1 MDHFEQINETSYL
14 SVQNAPVYRKIMR
27 CFYREY
33 EKMHFQLYKEDIFQ
47 FLKDLAANNNREWF
61 QGHKDEYLKAQ
72 KEFEE
77 VLTAI
82 IARISLFDES
92 IVGIQAKDCTYRIY
106 RDTRFSSDKTPYKI
120 HLGGYIN
127 ARGKKSEHCGY
138 YVHIEPDNCML
149 AGGSWCLGPKV
160 LKAVRQSVYDNIDEY
175 REIVEDPAFK
185 QYFPVIGE
193 NHLKTAPKGFPK
205 DFEYIDYLKCKDYT
219 CAYMVPDAFFLAPD
233 LLDKVEDVFKQ
244 LKRFADF
251 TNFTIDDFE

>member
-1 MDHFEQINETSYL
+1 MDV
-14 SVQNAPVYRKIMR
+14 SV
-27 CFYREY
+27 
-33 EKMHFQLYKEDIFQ
+33 IFQ

-77 VLTAI
+77 LLTAI

-149 AGGSWCLGPKV
+149 AGGSWCL
-160 LKAVRQSVYDNIDEY
+160 
-175 REIVEDPAFK
+175 
-185 QYFPVIGE
+185 
-193 NHLKTAPKGFPK
+193 
-205 DFEYIDYLKCKDYT
+205 
-219 CAYMVPDAFFLAPD
+219 
-233 LLDKVEDVFKQ
+233 
-244 LKRFADF
+244 
-251 TNFTIDDFE
+251 

>member
-1 MDHFEQINETSYL
+1 MDV
-14 SVQNAPVYRKIMR
+14 SV
-27 CFYREY
+27 
-33 EKMHFQLYKEDIFQ
+33 IFQ
-47 FLKDLAANNNREWF
+47 FLKNLATNNNREWF
-61 QGHKDEYLKAQ
+61 QEHKDEYLKAQ

-77 VLTAI
+77 LLTAI

-149 AGGSWCLGPKV
+149 AGGSWCLESKV
-160 LKAVRQSVYDNIDEY
+160 LKAVRQSIYDNIDEY

-233 LLDKVEDVFKQ
+233 LLDKVEGVFKQ